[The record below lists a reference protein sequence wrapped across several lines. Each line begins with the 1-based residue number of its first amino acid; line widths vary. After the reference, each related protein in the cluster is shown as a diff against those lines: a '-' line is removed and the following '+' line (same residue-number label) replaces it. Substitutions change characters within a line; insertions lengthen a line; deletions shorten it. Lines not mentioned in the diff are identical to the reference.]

1 VNQNIIEDFGEN
13 YQYAKVI
20 FDNKLKI
27 LKLKSIN
34 FLYSKIGR
42 IVLIAISL
50 LFALLF
56 IIGLLIGFS
65 LWIGNKIESYS
76 MGFILGFGIL
86 VPFNFLIYLF
96 RKPLIYRPLAN
107 QFLKA
112 FINKENNND

>member
-20 FDNKLKI
+20 FDNRLKI
-27 LKLKSIN
+27 IKLKSIN
-34 FLYSKIGR
+34 FLYSKIGK
-42 IVLIAISL
+42 IVLIAGTL
-50 LFALLF
+50 FFALLF
-56 IIGLLIGFS
+56 IIGLLIGLS
-65 LWIGNKIESYS
+65 LWIGSKIESSS
-76 MGFILGFGIL
+76 MGFILGFGTLIPL
-86 VPFNFLIYLF
+86 NILIYLF